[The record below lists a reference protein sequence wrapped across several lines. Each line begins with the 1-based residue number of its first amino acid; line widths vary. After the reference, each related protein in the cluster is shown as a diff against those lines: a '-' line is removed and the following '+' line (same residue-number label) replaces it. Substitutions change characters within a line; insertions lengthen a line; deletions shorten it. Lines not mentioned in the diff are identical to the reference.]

1 MYDGC
6 SKTCAANR
14 IAMTSA
20 SPYPVYPFPT
30 ALFWRLAAAALL
42 GRTRSFRQDA
52 QETVRSAGIPLQVAG
67 REHIPASG
75 PFLLVCNHYWRPGFH
90 AWWFV
95 LALSSVIPVEMRW
108 LVTEAWTFCEQ
119 PALRFLTPLTR
130 WAFRRAARVY
140 GFSALPAMPPD
151 PAEVEQRAAA
161 VRAVLRCARQAPE
174 PAVALAPEG
183 MDMPGGL
190 PGAPPPGV
198 GRFVRQL
205 ARYCGE
211 IVPVG
216 VYEERQN
223 LCLNFGAGIQLS
235 SRGDANPEETDR
247 QTSAQVMKAI
257 ASLLP
262 EDLRGAYR

>member
-1 MYDGC
+1 MPVPV
-6 SKTCAANR
+6 SAAN
-14 IAMTSA
+14 AGFPA
-20 SPYPVYPFPT
+20 YPFP
-30 ALFWRLAAAALL
+30 ARLLWRLGAAALL
-42 GRTRSFRQDA
+42 GQRCSFRQDA
-52 QETVRSAGIPLQVAG
+52 MAAVRRAGIPLQVAG
-67 REHIPASG
+67 EENIPAAG
-75 PFLLVCNHYWRPGFH
+75 PFLLVCNHYWRPGFR

-95 LALSSVIPVEMRW
+95 LALSAVIPVEMRW
-108 LVTEAWTFCEQ
+108 LVTEAWTFRKQ

-161 VRAVLRCARQAPE
+161 VREVLRCARQSPS
-174 PAVALAPEG
+174 PALALAPEG
-183 MDMPGGL
+183 MDMPSGRLGT
-190 PGAPPPGV
+190 PPSGV
-198 GRFVRQL
+198 GRFMRQL
-205 ARYCGE
+205 ARHCGV

-223 LCLNFGAGIQLS
+223 LCLNFGVGIQLS
-235 SRGDANPEETDR
+235 SLEKANPEETDR

-262 EDLRGAYR
+262 EALRGDYR